1 MSLKLK
7 VTTSL
12 NHSTTGTLHTLSK
25 CIISLKVN
33 NNRKITFRI
42 FNLDFV
48 RTIQVV
54 GPGNKVIR
62 LEDVERDEL
71 GRILRGIKGPEG
83 TKTTSRGHTPPSST
97 ASRGHT
103 PSSSTASA
111 HLPTSSPDPDS
122 ITARLTRKLTATYG
136 PANVTRPGSD
146 IVIFDEIKLSKP
158 YTLGKSGNIQVLK
171 DSNRLE
177 EVKDI
182 VKEFWLEVG
191 SGRKGG

>member
-7 VTTSL
+7 ITTSL

-54 GPGNKVIR
+54 GPGNKAIIV
-62 LEDVERDEL
+62 EDVERDEL
-71 GRILRGIKGPEG
+71 GGILRGIKGTEG
-83 TKTTSRGHTPPSST
+83 AKTSSRGHTPPSSN
-97 ASRGHT
+97 A
-103 PSSSTASA
+103 AA
-111 HLPTSSPDPDS
+111 HPIASSPDPDS

-136 PANVTRPGSD
+136 PTNVTRPGSD

-158 YTLGKSGNIQVLK
+158 YTLGKSGNILILK
-171 DSNRLE
+171 DSKRLE
-177 EVKDI
+177 EVKEI